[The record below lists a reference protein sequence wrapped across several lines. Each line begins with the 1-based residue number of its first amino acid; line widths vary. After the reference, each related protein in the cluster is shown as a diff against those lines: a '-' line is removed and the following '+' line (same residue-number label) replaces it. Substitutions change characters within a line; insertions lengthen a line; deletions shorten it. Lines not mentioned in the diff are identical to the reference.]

1 MRLLSVRQLSHSY
14 GQVPVLKRIHFDVNR
29 GELIALLGPS
39 GSGKTTLLRSMAGL
53 IKTNSGEVLVDG
65 RKVSLQWGSHR
76 SEIAV
81 IFQQFNLIG
90 RVSALDNVLAGR
102 LGQTSIW
109 RGLFKV
115 FSRADRLLALECLER
130 VGLLDFAQ
138 QRADTLSGGQQQ
150 RVAIA
155 RALAQRAKIILADEP
170 IASLDSQASH
180 DVMRILKSIT
190 IDKEVTVICSLHQLE
205 FARTY
210 ASRIVRMEQ
219 GEIKLDDPP
228 SQE

>member
-1 MRLLSVRQLSHSY
+1 MSLLSIRELSHFFE
-14 GQVPVLKRIHFDVNR
+14 QKQALNRISIDVDQ
-29 GELIALLGPS
+29 GEFVALLGPS
-39 GSGKTTLLRSMAGL
+39 GSGKTTLIRAIAGL
-53 IKTNSGEVLVDG
+53 IKSTSGEVLIDA
-65 RKVSLQWGSHR
+65 RKVNLQWGSHR

-102 LGQTSIW
+102 LGQTSAW
-109 RGLFKV
+109 RGFFKA
-115 FSRADRLLALECLER
+115 FSSEDRLLALECLER
-130 VGLLDFAQ
+130 VGLLEMAQ

-180 DVMRILKSIT
+180 DVMRSLKAIT
-190 IDKEVTVICSLHQLE
+190 NDKKVTVICSLHQLA
-205 FARTY
+205 FADQY
-210 ASRIVRMEQ
+210 ASRIVRMQ
-219 GEIKLDDPP
+219 HGGIISSP
-228 SQE
+228 